1 MQVPLLVVAALI
13 VFDGLVGPQLAPKN
27 LATVSVWLHYRG
39 WVVLALL
46 VAGNLFC
53 MACPFMLPRQAA
65 RWLRERRGG
74 GRNVPA
80 RLRNKWLAVGGV
92 IVFLFCY
99 ENFSLWASPW
109 WTAWIVL
116 GYFAVAF
123 AVDTIFRGAAF
134 CKHVCPLGQFNFFGS
149 LISPLEIKVREPA
162 VCESCRTKDCI
173 TAGVKERSGGEASA
187 GLTVHDRNRLTPALA
202 PERSAGASESRFRNT
217 KTSITKQ
224 AIGARPGARGCE
236 LALFQPRKAGNMD
249 CTFCLD
255 CVHACPYD
263 NVGLIARTPTAEL
276 WTDPFRSGI
285 GRFSQRTDL
294 AALVLLFA
302 FGSFLNAFAMIRP
315 VYGVQAALARWLGTT
330 SRAPGLALIFAL
342 GLGALPIAVL
352 TAAAAASRV
361 FGGLSHEPLWTV
373 MRRYIYSLAPLGFG
387 MWLAHYAFHF
397 LTGGLTI
404 VPVMQSFLADIGLY
418 AGAPAWGLGPLVPA
432 GWLFPIEALLLYLGA
447 FGSLIVA
454 FQISS
459 HVAGDTSGNEN
470 AAIRVHPRSS
480 ASHFRV
486 SSHVAGDTSG
496 DENAAIR
503 VHTRSSASHFRVS
516 VQAPAGTQ
524 SRSKVLGA
532 AAPWML
538 VCLLLL
544 GFGLWIMLQPMEMRG
559 TLLMTPAPG
568 G

>member
-1 MQVPLLVVAALI
+1 MQVLLLVVAALI

-27 LATVSVWLHYRG
+27 LATVGVWLHYRG

-80 RLRNKWLAVGGV
+80 LLRNKWLAIGGV

-116 GYFAVAF
+116 GYFGAAF
-123 AVDTIFRGAAF
+123 AVDAIFRGAAF

-149 LISPLEIKVREPA
+149 LISPLEIKVREA
-162 VCESCRTKDCI
+162 GVCEGCSTKDCI
-173 TAGVKERSGGEASA
+173 TADVKKRSGREASA
-187 GLTVHDRNRLTPALA
+187 VLTVSDRNRLQP
-202 PERSAGASESRFRNT
+202 RSRNT
-217 KTSITKQ
+217 RASITKPV
-224 AIGARPGARGCE
+224 IGARPGARGCE

-263 NVGLIARTPTAEL
+263 NVGLVARMPTAEL

-285 GRFSQRTDL
+285 GRFSKRTDL
-294 AALVLLFA
+294 AALVMLFA

-342 GLGALPIAVL
+342 GLGVLPGAVL
-352 TAAAAASRV
+352 TAAAAASRA
-361 FGGLSHEPLWTV
+361 FGGLRREPLLTV
-373 MRRYIYSLAPLGFG
+373 MRRYVYSLAPMGFG

-404 VPVMQSFLADIGLY
+404 VPVAQSFLADIGLY

-454 FQISS
+454 FQISA
-459 HVAGDTSGNEN
+459 HAAG
-470 AAIRVHPRSS
+470 
-480 ASHFRV
+480 
-486 SSHVAGDTSG
+486 AG
-496 DENAAIR
+496 
-503 VHTRSSASHFRVS
+503 
-516 VQAPAGTQ
+516 
-524 SRSKVLGA
+524 SRAKVLGA

-538 VCLLLL
+538 VCLLML

-559 TLLMTPAPG
+559 TLLMIPASG
-568 G
+568 S